1 MTIRLIAGLGNP
13 GARYERTR
21 HNVGMAWL
29 HRLAGRFRLPLSP
42 ERKFRGN
49 VARGDILG
57 RDVWLLAPET
67 FMNLSGDSVGPLA
80 RFYKL
85 APEEILVAYDE
96 VAFDPGACR
105 LRVGGGHNGHNG
117 IRSVIAALG
126 NQAGF
131 ARLRI
136 AVGHPG
142 NSAEM
147 IAYLTGTRMMADE
160 ESRIEQ
166 ATDFDD
172 DTLGRL
178 LDGDFDAAM
187 NAINSRRRLPQ
198 ASECAA
204 PAGRGQR

>member
-13 GARYERTR
+13 GTRYERTR

-29 HRLAGRFRLPLSP
+29 RRLAHRFRLPLSP
-42 ERKFRGN
+42 ERKFRGS

-57 RDVWLLAPET
+57 RDVWLLAPDT
-67 FMNLSGDSVGPLA
+67 YMNLSGDAVGPLA
-80 RFYKL
+80 HFYKL
-85 APEEILVAYDE
+85 APEEILIAYDE
-96 VAFDPGACR
+96 VAFEPGACR

-136 AVGHPG
+136 GVGHPG

-147 IAYLTGTRMMADE
+147 IAYLTGTRMTGE
-160 ESRIEQ
+160 EQDRIEQ
-166 ATDFDD
+166 ATDIDD

-187 NAINSRRRLPQ
+187 NAINARRRVTD
-198 ASECAA
+198 ASEC
-204 PAGRGQR
+204 PTPVDRRQR

>member
-42 ERKFRGN
+42 ERKFRGS

-57 RDVWLLAPET
+57 RDVWLLAPDT
-67 FMNLSGDSVGPLA
+67 YMNLSGDAVGPLA
-80 RFYKL
+80 HFYKL
-85 APEEILVAYDE
+85 DPEEILIAYDE
-96 VAFDPGACR
+96 VAFEPGACR

-136 AVGHPG
+136 GVGHPG

-147 IAYLTGTRMMADE
+147 VAYLTGTRMTSAERDLV
-160 ESRIEQ
+160 EQ
-166 ATDFDD
+166 ATELDD
-172 DTLGRL
+172 DTFRRL

-187 NAINSRRRLPQ
+187 NAINARRRLPQ
-198 ASECAA
+198 ASECPVPAA
-204 PAGRGQR
+204 RGQR

>member
-29 HRLAGRFRLPLSP
+29 LRLASRFRLPLP
-42 ERKFRGN
+42 LERRFRGN

-67 FMNLSGDSVGPLA
+67 YMNLSGDAVGSLA
-80 RFYKL
+80 HFYKL
-85 APEEILVAYDE
+85 APEEILIAHDE
-96 VAFDPGACR
+96 VAFEPGACR

-117 IRSVIAALG
+117 IRNVIAALG

-136 AVGHPG
+136 GVGHPG
-142 NSAEM
+142 DSAEM

-160 ESRIEQ
+160 QCRIEE

-172 DTLGRL
+172 DTLRRL
-178 LDGDFDAAM
+178 IDGDFDAAM
-187 NAINSRRRLPQ
+187 NAINARRRLPE
-198 ASECAA
+198 ASERRT